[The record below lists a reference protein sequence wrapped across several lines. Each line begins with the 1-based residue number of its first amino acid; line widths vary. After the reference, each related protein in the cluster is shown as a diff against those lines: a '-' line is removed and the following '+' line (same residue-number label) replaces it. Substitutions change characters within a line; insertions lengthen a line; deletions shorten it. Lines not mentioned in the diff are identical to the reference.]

1 MSTCG
6 KRAHSNLPAIAQFIM
21 AGCAMAGCAVQPT
34 TPPPATQWQTY
45 QERAARLTHWNLS
58 AKVALRWSGG
68 AENASLNWSQA
79 GDRSEVDLSGPLGA
93 GAVRITHQGD
103 RLEVERGGDRNA
115 YNSSTPETLA
125 AATGWPIPV
134 NALPF
139 WLRGVPDPDQS
150 IERLSLQHGR
160 AEEIRQGGWTI
171 SYSAYAPAGTGSLPT
186 KLRIT
191 HAGNNISLRLVNAR
205 WALQDR

>member
-1 MSTCG
+1 MNTGWKC
-6 KRAHSNLPAIAQFIM
+6 AYNTLPVLALSIL
-21 AGCAMAGCAVQPT
+21 AGCAIQPAG
-34 TPPPATQWQTY
+34 PPPATQWQTY
-45 QERAARLTHWNLS
+45 QERTASLTHWDLS
-58 AKVALRWSGG
+58 AKVALRWRGG

-79 GDRSEVDLSGPLGA
+79 NDRSEVDLSGPFGA
-93 GAVRITHQGD
+93 GAVRITQQGD
-103 RLEVERGGDRNA
+103 RLEVERGGDSSA

-134 NALPF
+134 DALPF
-139 WLRGVPDPDQS
+139 WLRGLPDPDQPV
-150 IERLSLQHGR
+150 ERLSLQDGR

-171 SYSAYAPAGTGSLPT
+171 AYGAYAPAGSGSLPA

-191 HAGNNISLRLVNAR
+191 HAGDNISLRLVNAR